1 MEKKKEKSTYVNPL
15 GQKVVDVDYGYKVY
29 DADEPDKVVLYVGE
43 NTENGGYIYLD
54 VDAIKE
60 GRDEVAYM
68 STQMMKQY
76 EDTIKNVTSAS
87 LPDDEAMTLIKKI
100 NLDCGFSGKKLSC
113 LFKDFG
119 SLLDLDTLVSILK
132 EFEFKIEEKF
142 E

>member
-1 MEKKKEKSTYVNPL
+1 MERNKEKSTYVNPL

-29 DADEPDKVVLYVGE
+29 DTDEPDKVVLYVGE

-60 GRDEVAYM
+60 GRNDIAFM
-68 STQMMKQY
+68 NTSLMKKY
-76 EDTIKNVTSAS
+76 ETVIKNITATM
-87 LPDDEAMTLIKKI
+87 PDDEAISLIKKI